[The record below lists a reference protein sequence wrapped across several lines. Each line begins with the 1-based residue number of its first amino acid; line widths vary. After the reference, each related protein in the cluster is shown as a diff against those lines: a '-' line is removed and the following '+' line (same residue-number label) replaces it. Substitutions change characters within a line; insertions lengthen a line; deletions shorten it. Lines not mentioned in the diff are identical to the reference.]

1 MAKIIV
7 NGKTVQPCKTVKL
20 YRKVGAKELDRLL
33 RENKKDMGYEP
44 VKKKL
49 PE

>member
-7 NGKTVQPCKTVKL
+7 NGKEVQPCKTVKL
-20 YRKVGAKELDRLL
+20 YREVGAKELDRLL
-33 RENKKDMGYEP
+33 REKKKDMGYEP
-44 VKKKL
+44 VKKR